1 MVFYRIFLNY
11 NYIIVRKFNLN
22 GDKNNV
28 ENPHNYWKNLRCRI
42 RSFSIKGCEQ
52 PIRYFEY
59 QPGRSGKYPQDFLEG
74 FRGYIHTDACKGYN
88 GLPDVTRCLCWAHVR
103 RAFADALPVDVKDS
117 EATKQG
123 LMNYLLDGSCA
134 FSADPE
140 RFPRTAI
147 PVISRISGRVPAVG
161 SDHTENVSIGAP
173 IFKRLVFFFCIH
185 QMV

>member
-1 MVFYRIFLNY
+1 M
-11 NYIIVRKFNLN
+11 
-22 GDKNNV
+22 
-28 ENPHNYWKNLRCRI
+28 
-42 RSFSIKGCEQ
+42 
-52 PIRYFEY
+52 
-59 QPGRSGKYPQDFLEG
+59 
-74 FRGYIHTDACKGYN
+74 
-88 GLPDVTRCLCWAHVR
+88 TRCLCWAHVR

-173 IFKRLVFFFCIH
+173 IFKRLVFFFLYTPDGLTVTLIFIYGRIYGDVNVYILR
-185 QMV
+185 QINWRLIY